1 MDYAAF
7 STIEQAKAHRAN
19 NNGGWLFVSDNA
31 VIWFR
36 LGFTP
41 STIFVHKATAGLS
54 GKLI

>member
-7 STIEQAKAHRAN
+7 STPEQAKAHRAA
-19 NNGGWLFVSDNA
+19 NGGWLFVSDNTV

>member
-7 STIEQAKAHRAN
+7 STIEQAKAHRA

>member
-1 MDYAAF
+1 MNYAAF

-19 NNGGWLFVSDNA
+19 NGGWLFVSDNI
-31 VIWFR
+31 VLWFR

-41 STIFVHKATAGLS
+41 SAIFTHKATAGLS

>member
-7 STIEQAKAHRAN
+7 STIEQAKAHRSA
-19 NNGGWLFVSDNA
+19 NGGWLFVSDNT